1 MRIVE
6 LTQDAVPLFKVL
18 KFEGLVNSGSDAKLL
33 IDEGRVSVNGQ
44 VETQRRKK
52 IRDGDVIE
60 LGDEALQVTLAP

>member
-6 LTQDAVPLFKVL
+6 LTQDAVPLYKVL

-33 IDEGRVSVNGQ
+33 IDEGQVTVNGE

-52 IRDGDVIE
+52 ISDGDVIQ
-60 LGDEALQVTLAP
+60 LGDDILQVALAP

>member
-33 IDEGRVSVNGQ
+33 IDEGQVSVNGQ